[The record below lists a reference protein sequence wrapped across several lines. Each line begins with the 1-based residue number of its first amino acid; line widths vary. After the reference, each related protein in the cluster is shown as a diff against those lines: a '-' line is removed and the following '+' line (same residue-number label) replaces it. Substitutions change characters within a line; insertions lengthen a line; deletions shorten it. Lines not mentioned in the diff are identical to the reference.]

1 MITHYFLLK
10 MCFGMLTE
18 LGLLDT
24 IRTAL
29 KQSNSSLA
37 QLVERRTVN
46 PQVAG
51 SSPAGGA
58 KIHKRPHHLM
68 RPFYFGLCDLVLTAR
83 TNHNK

>member
-1 MITHYFLLK
+1 
-10 MCFGMLTE
+10 MLTE
-18 LGLLDT
+18 LGLLGK
-24 IRTAL
+24 IRPAF

-58 KIHKRPHHLM
+58 KFRKAASLDAAFLRFNFLICSSLDVDQKSH
-68 RPFYFGLCDLVLTAR
+68 G
-83 TNHNK
+83 

>member
-1 MITHYFLLK
+1 
-10 MCFGMLTE
+10 MLTE

-24 IRTAL
+24 ILTAL
-29 KQSNSSLA
+29 RQSNSSLA

-58 KIHKRPHHLM
+58 KFREAASKTRLFRI
-68 RPFYFGLCDLVLTAR
+68 
-83 TNHNK
+83 

>member
-1 MITHYFLLK
+1 
-10 MCFGMLTE
+10 MLTALWV
-18 LGLLDT
+18 LGK
-24 IRTAL
+24 IRPAF

-58 KIHKRPHHLM
+58 KFPKSPVEKLGFFRI
-68 RPFYFGLCDLVLTAR
+68 
-83 TNHNK
+83 

>member
-1 MITHYFLLK
+1 
-10 MCFGMLTE
+10 MLTE
-18 LGLLDT
+18 LGLLGK
-24 IRTAL
+24 IRPAF

-58 KIHKRPHHLM
+58 KFRKAASLDAAFFVTF
-68 RPFYFGLCDLVLTAR
+68 FYPILQTFYIPILFI
-83 TNHNK
+83 